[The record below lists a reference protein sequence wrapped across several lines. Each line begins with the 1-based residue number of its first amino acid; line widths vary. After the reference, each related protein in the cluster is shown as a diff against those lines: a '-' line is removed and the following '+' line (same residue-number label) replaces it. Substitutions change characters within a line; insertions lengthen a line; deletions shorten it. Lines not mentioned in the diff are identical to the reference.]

1 MSSAYLLLFIVLI
14 LFSWVG
20 SVYGLMLPDG
30 SLMPSLLSE
39 ESVRWF
45 VRHSIDNI
53 SAAPLAEVLLVLL
66 TVGALRSSGLW
77 HALWHRSQL
86 VQRQRHALLV
96 SLAVMVVCASVVLL
110 GLIPGG
116 NLLSVTGHFFGGPF
130 ASGWLF
136 LLSLIV
142 VVPCVVFGKMC
153 GQWRTT
159 NELYVGLASTI
170 ASYSSYFVTL
180 VVASQLVAAM
190 HYVHLFHLIGLS
202 SVMQKLCV
210 GLIYILPLITLFAT
224 NKKQYDTS
232 SVE

>member
-1 MSSAYLLLFIVLI
+1 MSSVYLLLFIILI

-20 SVYGLMLPDG
+20 SVYGLVLPDG

-66 TVGALRSSGLW
+66 IVGALHNSGLW

-96 SLAVMVVCASVVLL
+96 SVVVMVVCASVVLL

-136 LLSLIV
+136 LLALVVIV
-142 VVPCVVFGKMC
+142 PSVVFGKMC

-170 ASYSSYFVTL
+170 ASYSSYFITL

-190 HYVHLFHLIGLS
+190 NYVHLFYFIGLS
-202 SVMQKLCV
+202 SIGQNLCI
-210 GLIYILPLITLFAT
+210 GLIYIIPLITLFVT
-224 NKKQYDTS
+224 NKHKI
-232 SVE
+232 